1 MDDDIMLLSKQ
12 FKLVNANFKELK
24 FPKKTLICFS
34 DGSCTNNG
42 KKTSVGGYS
51 VLWLNGAKHGDIT
64 MGKVPDK
71 DIPATNIRAE
81 YYGVKTYL
89 DYLKKDIKNSDW
101 NSSVLYSDSQFWIK
115 MIEEYMPK
123 WSKSK
128 FETKANSDITLPLW
142 ILWNELQ
149 NSGKSV
155 SIKHIYAHNKDNS
168 ANSLDPIK
176 RFHHDNNKIVDEL
189 ATMAR
194 KLPDYEVVCL
204 TL

>member
-1 MDDDIMLLSKQ
+1 MEDYIMLLSKQ
-12 FKLVNANFKELK
+12 FKLVNANNVIKKL
-24 FPKKTLICFS
+24 PKKTIICFS
-34 DGSCTNNG
+34 DGSCTGNG
-42 KKTSVGGYS
+42 KKTSVGGYAI
-51 VLWLNGAKHGDIT
+51 LWVGSKHGDIT
-64 MGKVPDK
+64 IGKVPDK

-81 YYGVKTYL
+81 YYGIKTYL
-89 DYLKKDIKNSDW
+89 DFLKKDIKNPEW
-101 NSSVLYSDSQFWIK
+101 NTAILYSDSQFWIK
-115 MIEEYMPK
+115 MLEEFMPK
-123 WSKSK
+123 WDKTK

-168 ANSLDPIK
+168 ATSPDPLK

-194 KLPDYEVVCL
+194 KLPNYEMINL
-204 TL
+204 KL